1 MSEYRLEYSFEE
13 TVHKMTEEVQ
23 RKVDQ
28 EILDANA
35 HVLEEFG
42 YVKVVR
48 CSDCAKW
55 HYFDDEDGVR
65 YGECD
70 EWKRADSH
78 CMPATREDGYCAW
91 AKRKEGG
98 DD

>member
-13 TVHKMTEEVQ
+13 TVKKMTEEVQ

-42 YVKVVR
+42 YVKVMR
-48 CSDCAKW
+48 CRDCKFRCLDECTRIDEGFKDYWFAIELDGFCKW
-55 HYFDDEDGVR
+55 AE
-65 YGECD
+65 
-70 EWKRADSH
+70 
-78 CMPATREDGYCAW
+78 
-91 AKRKEGG
+91 RKEGG